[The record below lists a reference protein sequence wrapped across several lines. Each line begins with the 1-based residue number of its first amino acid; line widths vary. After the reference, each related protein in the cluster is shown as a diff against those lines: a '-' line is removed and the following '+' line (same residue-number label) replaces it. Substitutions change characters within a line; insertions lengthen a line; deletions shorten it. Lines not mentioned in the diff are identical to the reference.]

1 MKSLGFESLDKD
13 GLGDPEGGGNL
24 VVRRLGL
31 VGELREKMFEEGT
44 RGFADG
50 AEDAEG
56 DGEEMAGG
64 GEVLADVVA
73 LGLLAREGGRLR
85 GLAGVG
91 ELRLD
96 ERIGDGE
103 VEMQLLGRHFGNAVG
118 ERDVGAPGGLAIGLG
133 HGDGELLGEG
143 DVGLV
148 ESSSAEVANGVV
160 GVDGAATFLAGTE
173 VIAVGVERGALVLVE
188 AEGAEGLF
196 LVFTDVEEG
205 STKVA
210 LHGELVERR
219 DEVLALAAVGE
230 SVLPGVGFLGLEL
243 EEESVEAL
251 IRDGL
256 ELGEEGIVD
265 EGGEGGLGEGLLGAE
280 GDLLARR
287 EQVVEGLEGGLSIA
301 LKRRGGI
308 RISLRICSRLVS
320 RQAR

>member
-73 LGLLAREGGRLR
+73 LGLLAREGGRLH

-103 VEMQLLGRHFGNAVG
+103 VEMQLL
-118 ERDVGAPGGLAIGLG
+118 
-133 HGDGELLGEG
+133 
-143 DVGLV
+143 
-148 ESSSAEVANGVV
+148 
-160 GVDGAATFLAGTE
+160 
-173 VIAVGVERGALVLVE
+173 
-188 AEGAEGLF
+188 
-196 LVFTDVEEG
+196 
-205 STKVA
+205 
-210 LHGELVERR
+210 
-219 DEVLALAAVGE
+219 
-230 SVLPGVGFLGLEL
+230 
-243 EEESVEAL
+243 
-251 IRDGL
+251 
-256 ELGEEGIVD
+256 
-265 EGGEGGLGEGLLGAE
+265 
-280 GDLLARR
+280 
-287 EQVVEGLEGGLSIA
+287 
-301 LKRRGGI
+301 
-308 RISLRICSRLVS
+308 S
-320 RQAR
+320 RQFG